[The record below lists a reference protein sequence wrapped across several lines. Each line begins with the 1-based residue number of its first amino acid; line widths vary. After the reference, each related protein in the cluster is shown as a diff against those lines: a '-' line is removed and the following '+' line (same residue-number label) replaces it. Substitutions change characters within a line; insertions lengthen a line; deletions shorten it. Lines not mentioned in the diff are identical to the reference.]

1 MNRAEQETILR
12 RLLVCAPQYDLHH
25 AQRAVE
31 ALAEGNLVPLTYDY
45 SVPRREALQM
55 LRAVWASERQDA
67 AAYEAVRLYLARIG
81 VPL

>member
-1 MNRAEQETILR
+1 MNRIEQETILR
-12 RLLVCAPQYDLHH
+12 RLLVCAPEHDLDH

-31 ALAEGNLVPLTYDY
+31 RLVEGDLTSLIYDY
-45 SVPRREALQM
+45 SVPRAEALRM

-67 AAYEAVRLYLARIG
+67 AAYEAVRLYLVRIG